1 MSNNIQLLVAK
12 STNDIFINSCMANR
26 HGLIAGATGTGKT
39 VSLQVLAESFSANGV
54 PVFMTD
60 IKGDLSGIAKSA
72 MMTPKLQERLNKL
85 GITSH
90 SLTAFPACFWDLF
103 GEQGHPIKTT
113 ISEMGPLL
121 LGRLL
126 NLNDTQSGVLNI
138 VFKIADDAGLL
149 LLDLKDLRAMLNFV
163 GENRNEY
170 TNEYGNVTTASI
182 GSIQRGLLT
191 LEQQGGD
198 KFFGEPAMN
207 ILDFIRCNSNGKGII
222 NILAADKLM
231 LSPSLYSTFLLWMLS
246 ELYEQLPEVG
256 DLDKPKLVFFFDE
269 AHLLFN
275 EAPKALLDKIE
286 QVIRLIRSKGVGV
299 YFITQNPMDVP
310 ESVLRQLGNRIQHA
324 LRAFTPKDQKAVK
337 TAAETFRPNPNV
349 DVEKVITELAVG
361 EALVSFLDINGTPA
375 MVDRAFIYPPK
386 AQIGPITPFERKTII
401 QQSSFFGTY
410 EKSVDRESAF
420 EMLQKR
426 IEEQNQ
432 QKEDIKKQQ
441 DKSSSENNYKKTSST
456 PKTKSSGEKLAGD
469 IAKIAGSSI
478 GRSLGKNLVR
488 GLMGSLFGR

>member
-1 MSNNIQLLVAK
+1 MSDNIELIVAK
-12 STNDIFINSCMANR
+12 SANNIFLNSRMANR

-39 VSLQVLAESFSANGV
+39 VSLQVLAESFSSCGV

-72 MMTPKLQERLNKL
+72 IMTPKLQERLNKL
-85 GITSH
+85 SIASH
-90 SLTAFPACFWDLF
+90 PLSAFPVCFWDLF
-103 GEQGHPIKTT
+103 GEQGHPVRTT

-126 NLNDTQSGVLNI
+126 NLNDTQSGVLDI

-149 LLDLKDLRAMLNFV
+149 LLDLKDLRAMLNYV
-163 GENRNEY
+163 GENRADF
-170 TNEYGNVTTASI
+170 TNEYGNVSTSSI

-191 LEQQGGD
+191 LEQQGAD

-207 ILDFIRCNSNGKGII
+207 ILDFIRCDTSGKGIV

-256 DLDKPKLVFFFDE
+256 DMEKPKLVFFFDE

-275 EAPKALLDKIE
+275 EAPKILLDKIE

-299 YFITQNPMDVP
+299 YFITQNPLDVP
-310 ESVLRQLGNRIQHA
+310 ENVLGQLGNRIQHA

-337 TAAETFRPNPNV
+337 SAAQTFRTNPNV

-361 EALVSFLDINGTPA
+361 EALISFLDVNGTPGI
-375 MVDRAFIYPPK
+375 VERAFICPPK
-386 AQIGPITPFERKTII
+386 AQIGPVSPFERKTCI
-401 QQSSFFGTY
+401 QQSKFFGVY

-426 IEEQNQ
+426 IEEQNK
-432 QKEDIKKQQ
+432 QKEANAKQQHEPVQNAIKKTN
-441 DKSSSENNYKKTSST
+441 SS
-456 PKTKSSGEKLAGD
+456 PKGKSSGEK
-469 IAKIAGSSI
+469 IASEMVKIAGSSI